1 VDNYVPRCLRI
12 ICRLQKNGVPTAS
25 VNNRTSGA
33 IPVRLSYP
41 QIEINVNGPQLSAGP
56 GIPQP
61 YISLSNKVWWIL
73 TDNFYY
79 LLKPSVNADG
89 FFYIFAPWKRTS
101 NILN

>member
-1 VDNYVPRCLRI
+1 MEQNGVTMYQAGAYESFVDYRRTAL
-12 ICRLQKNGVPTAS
+12 VPTAS

-61 YISLSNKVWWIL
+61 YISLSNKVC
-73 TDNFYY
+73 
-79 LLKPSVNADG
+79 G
-89 FFYIFAPWKRTS
+89 F
-101 NILN
+101 